1 MADTIMT
8 VVEGT
13 KNGMVDQAG
22 NAAVLAGNVLSG
34 VGNFQMPNDG
44 KTIILIHAV
53 TGDTWTFTA
62 ITDRTGRT
70 ETLTAVVAAGD
81 IAHLGPFAPELWNNT
96 DGQIEFS
103 PSAGCNATDL
113 LLAMRISI
121 PS

>member
-44 KTIILIHAV
+44 KTVVIIHAV
-53 TGDTWTFTA
+53 TGDTWTFVA

-70 ETLTAVVAAGD
+70 ETLTAVVGAGD
-81 IAHLGPFAPELWNNT
+81 IAVLGPFLPELWNNT

-103 PSAGCNATDL
+103 PSAGGNANDL
-113 LLAMRISI
+113 LLAMRFAN